1 MPRWFSFFRGNPG
14 QPAEP
19 ASQGGVPYWVARVE
33 RDPGDPFARRRAG
46 EELFHRGDHE
56 GAIAH
61 WLGAADLYLGAGE
74 VLRSLTVLGPAL
86 RLDPQNGRAR
96 MRLGLIAR
104 RDATGSR
111 VELDASHESARRGN
125 AAALFATLSV
135 SELAAV
141 VTQLDVRRFVAGEI
155 LLREGENATAVSI
168 LMDGVVRILGRKDGR
183 TSFELGLLRPEDLFG
198 LASVLEAV
206 PSAATLEAEIPGELL
221 VWPGTALA
229 ALCGELPGLRG
240 ALEAFRRAAAAPRR
254 FDGMAWR
261 ARARL

>member
-1 MPRWFSFFRGNPG
+1 MPRWFSFFRGNTGPS
-14 QPAEP
+14 QET
-19 ASQGGVPYWVARVE
+19 ASQGGVPYWVTRVE
-33 RDPGDPFARRRAG
+33 RDPGDPFAGRRAG
-46 EELFHRGDHE
+46 EELFRRGDHE

-61 WLGAADLYLGAGE
+61 WLGAADLYLTAGE

-104 RDATGSR
+104 RDSAGSR
-111 VELDASHESARRGN
+111 VELDAARESTRRGN

-135 SELAAV
+135 GQLAAV

-155 LLREGENATAVSI
+155 LLREGENASAVSI
-168 LMDGVVRILGRKDGR
+168 LMDGVVKLVGRKGGR
-183 TSFELGLLRPEDLFG
+183 SSVELGLLRPEDLFG
-198 LASVLEAV
+198 LASVLDGV

-221 VWPGTALA
+221 VWPRGAIE
-229 ALCGELPGLRG
+229 ALCRELEGLRG
-240 ALEAFRRAAAAPRR
+240 ALESFRRAAGAPRG